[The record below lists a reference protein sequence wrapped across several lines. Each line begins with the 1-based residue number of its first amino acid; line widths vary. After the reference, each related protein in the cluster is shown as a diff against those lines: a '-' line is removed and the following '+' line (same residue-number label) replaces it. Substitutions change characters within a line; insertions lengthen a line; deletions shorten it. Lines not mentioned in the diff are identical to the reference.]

1 MIFLHKMM
9 STFFFIGIIK
19 YAPGTFGSIAA
30 IIIWYVFTVYELGSY
45 FILFFI
51 FFLITGFISVY
62 FYLLTSNNKDPK
74 EVVIDEVAGQSIP
87 LIAIQS
93 TSDVLIVVI
102 AFIFF
107 RFFDI
112 LKIYPINKIENL
124 PGTFGVMLDDVAA
137 GIYTLIIVII
147 YMNIF

>member
-1 MIFLHKMM
+1 MIFLHKMI
-9 STFFFIGIIK
+9 STFFFIGSIK
-19 YAPGTFGSIAA
+19 VAPGTFGSFATIL
-30 IIIWYVFTVYELGSY
+30 IWYIFTVNELNNY
-45 FILFFI
+45 FILFFL
-51 FFLITGFISVY
+51 FFLIIGFISVY

-93 TSDVLIVVI
+93 TSDILIIVI
-102 AFIFF
+102 AFLFF

-112 LKIYPINKIENL
+112 FKIYPINKIENL

-147 YMNIF
+147 YMNFF